1 MNVSRVAV
9 GAWLIAAALLL
20 HSGTSPADATTA
32 YACPSAHHAFYSYDH
47 TSSAINARSQST
59 QLSRAAESSL
69 AASEALF
76 AFSTWRQR
84 IKSRTYYV
92 PDAPT
97 KTALNKTAVDVYEP
111 KTDAQDV
118 CVYDGENA
126 IAQVSAQDGLALD
139 KGDCSAW
146 FQPYEAASA
155 PAYADVICGTDLN
168 GVLACGDVNE
178 QVCSCGDAC
187 DSKWTEGQSE
197 LLLVQS
203 DASLFAGEQDAVDMD
218 EIDKVLAV
226 LDEDVIV
233 DASPAVSSD
242 SSRML
247 KLNDTEGGVGDA
259 NGDETHQEWQVP
271 LDDLA
276 YHADTSST
284 GLLPASGDSTAS
296 AEFGGVELSSPSSLD
311 WIDVLEVMSL
321 SALVSKV
328 ETTREPVQW
337 QQESRALIE
346 RSAAK
351 VDARVFVPK
360 FSVRIEGSAP
370 SAVVQRTPQLMQPFW
385 ATSTKPES
393 GFLVGPPSLLSA
405 SSQSAPSREDRV
417 ERWKQKRK
425 MRPVVAPRR
434 VPDAALST
442 IRKSVAAKRQR
453 VGGRFVSSGTSVPA
467 SFVPI
472 TALQK

>member
-1 MNVSRVAV
+1 MNVSRVAT
-9 GAWLIAAALLL
+9 GAWFIVATLLL
-20 HSGTSPADATTA
+20 HFGASPANATTA

-47 TSSAINARSQST
+47 TSSAVNTRSQST

-69 AASEALF
+69 ATSEALF
-76 AFSTWRQR
+76 AFSTWRQI

-92 PDAPT
+92 PDVPT
-97 KTALNKTAVDVYEP
+97 KTVLSKAAVDVYEP

-118 CVYDGENA
+118 CVYSENA

-139 KGDCSAW
+139 KGDRSAWLRSYETASASAYANVSCSA
-146 FQPYEAASA
+146 
-155 PAYADVICGTDLN
+155 DLN
-168 GVLACGDVNE
+168 GVLACENVNE
-178 QVCSCGDAC
+178 QVRSCGDAC
-187 DSKWTEGQSE
+187 DSKWTKGQSE
-197 LLLVQS
+197 LLLAQS
-203 DASLFAGEQDAVDMD
+203 DTSLFAGEQGAVDMD

-233 DASPAVSSD
+233 DASPAVISSD

-247 KLNDTEGGVGDA
+247 KRNDTEGGVGDA
-259 NGDETHQEWQVP
+259 NGDETHQGWQTP
-271 LDDLA
+271 LGDLA

-284 GLLPASGDSTAS
+284 GLLPASGNSTAS
-296 AEFGGVELSSPSSLD
+296 AEFSGVELISPSSLD
-311 WIDVLEVMSL
+311 WIDALEVRNL
-321 SALVSKV
+321 SALLSEM

-337 QQESRALIE
+337 QQEPRALIE
-346 RSAAK
+346 RFAAK

-360 FSVRIEGSAP
+360 FSVRIEGSGP
-370 SAVVQRTPQLMQPFW
+370 SAVVQQTHQLVRPFW
-385 ATSTKPES
+385 ATSTKPEP
-393 GFLVGPPSLLSA
+393 GFLVGPPSLLPA

-425 MRPVVAPRR
+425 MRPAVAPRR
-434 VPDAALST
+434 TPNAALST
-442 IRKSVAAKRQR
+442 IRRSVAAKRQR
-453 VGGRFVSSGTSVPA
+453 VGGRFVSSSTPVPV